1 MGNKRNDNIPI
12 DVKHQRKSKKGKKR
26 KKGKASLLA
35 GLGSMLPKGLR
46 SSSIVAR
53 TQTPSR
59 GTTSGGLPSLG
70 KRSKR

>member
-1 MGNKRNDNIPI
+1 LSGKRKDSIPI
-12 DVKHQRKSKKGKKR
+12 DVPHRRRSKKGKKR

-35 GLGSMLPKGLR
+35 GLGAMLPAGLR

-53 TQTPSR
+53 TRTPSK